1 MLIKSLLLVIAF
13 EEKYLQKVVPS
24 YPDLWGNFKRIQTC
38 IINLFCLSRMLMYS
52 FYVLLQQLLRNGKQQ
67 QLLKEFRVPR
77 YLCLISRKSIEKKR
91 SKVAQNREM
100 IWLIWG
106 KKVFVNT
113 FVADLLKI
121 KVQKWNR
128 SKLPIRFEV
137 VLRYYP

>member
-24 YPDLWGNFKRIQTC
+24 YADLWGNFKRIQTC
-38 IINLFCLSRMLMYS
+38 FINLFCLSRMLMYS

-91 SKVAQNREM
+91 VKSRAKQGNDM
-100 IWLIWG
+100 INLRKESFRKYICC
-106 KKVFVNT
+106 
-113 FVADLLKI
+113 
-121 KVQKWNR
+121 
-128 SKLPIRFEV
+128 RFTED
-137 VLRYYP
+137 